1 MGCSNSS
8 ESKSSSKDPPLMNKV
23 IIKKE
28 TVYIIQNSW
37 KIFSDVNSLAEHGI
51 NMVIRYS

>member
-1 MGCSNSS
+1 MGCSNST